1 MPCHRMLLL
10 LVCAIA
16 APHARADEPQEED
29 RNPQLMIDS
38 QGFSGVRVQA
48 MALSNDQRWLAAAG
62 GKEVRIWNLQ
72 TGQLRATL
80 HGYQE
85 PPGYQIGTVK
95 AVCFSPDS
103 KYLIVGVS
111 DNTSLGS
118 TRVYDMNDLTKIDRL
133 VKGHTGCTLGVAV
146 SPDGHY
152 LATYGCGG
160 HLFVID
166 LRELA
171 NNGEKYVTSEY
182 TFHEGYQKDY
192 ACQYFGFPAG
202 NDWVLLR
209 YSGKQILVSVRDQKM
224 LKDPQDWPEEIR
236 YLLNQEGRLR
246 THTELGAHTRTTPA
260 EIHLDNEFWYAR
272 GGMTEDPSSGAVY
285 WVAVWD
291 KRSSLP
297 RTLYQEH
304 YFTPVAVTLNAATG
318 TVASA
323 DVFGDICVWDAASGK
338 TQWRLRA
345 KNQPLYR
352 VAWSADGQ
360 SLLFADQPYTQAQY
374 NYNRFGPINR
384 QFTLKNRHIA
394 PADALPDDPPVPTL
408 PDPDSNATLSLKV
421 ATEVPDDP
429 KQPVRFALELNS
441 GDDALAS
448 FSFDGRPY
456 AFKFAGR
463 TLEGMGRL
471 PLYAGGFTGELY
483 QLGLRPSDASS
494 KQLSVFQQYM
504 GHSNGV
510 TSIAESPD
518 GELLASSSLDGTI
531 RLWRIRS
538 PRPVGDVGF
547 RVNGNRVDGV
557 PNDDPSGIQLDD
569 EIITFDDIPFYERV
583 RRMAEG
589 KYKAGQ
595 HVKLIIRRR
604 GAMHVIDIVLKPS
617 PDIVEPLATIFFS
630 RDGEWVMWSQA
641 GFYDASSRGGEYV
654 GWHVNQS
661 RDQPARFYPVS
672 QFPRLYRPNLINHL
686 LRTRDLQQA
695 TRLADAEIARLPN
708 APRLNVDIRR
718 PEDFERVKPP
728 EIRVLEPENGSV
740 SNKQTV
746 RVRAKVSAARQ
757 VPIRDVDF
765 RVNDRPPSVRYLRQ
779 EESQTEGDTITTL
792 YTQEVVL
799 RPGLN
804 TVSINALNSAST
816 KATERITLSYQPPVE
831 PQAYKPSLYTLA
843 VGISKYAQKQH
854 NLNFAHQDALD
865 FTAVWKAQEGKFY
878 NRVESKTLIDEEATV
893 GAIQDAMGWISKSAK
908 NPRDVVFVHFSGH
921 ALYDETGQW
930 RLATHELD
938 TDRLNR
944 TTISHAEI
952 SSWLD
957 NAIRANVILFVDTC
971 HAAGVKAVGGVSARP
986 PAGANIWRGSGTLVF
1001 SSCMPEEFSIEDKR
1015 WKHGV
1020 FTEAI
1025 LRGISTPETDKD
1037 GDGKLTFTELEL
1049 FVKGEVRRMTD
1060 KQQNPVAEKPGTIS
1074 EVELATFR

>member
-1 MPCHRMLLL
+1 MSLHRFAWF
-10 LVCAIA
+10 LVCLTISAGA
-16 APHARADEPQEED
+16 LAEEPQDED
-29 RNPQLMIDS
+29 RTPQLMIDS

-133 VKGHTGCTLGVAV
+133 IKGHTGCTLGVAV

-171 NNGEKYVTSEY
+171 NRGEKYISSEY
-182 TFHEGYQKDY
+182 RFNDGYKADY
-192 ACQYFGFPAG
+192 ACNYFGFPAG

-209 YSGKQILVSVRDQKM
+209 YEGKQVLVSVRDQK
-224 LKDPQDWPEEIR
+224 LITNPQDWPDELL
-236 YLLNQEGRLR
+236 YLQRNEPKGLNFS
-246 THTELGAHTRTTPA
+246 TPA
-260 EIHLDNEFWYAR
+260 EIHLDGKFWYAR
-272 GGMTEDPSSGAVY
+272 GGVTEDLRSGAAY

-291 KRSSLP
+291 KSSSSA
-297 RTLYQEH
+297 RTFYREH
-304 YFTPVAVTLNAATG
+304 YFNPVAVTVNATTG
-318 TVASA
+318 IVASA
-323 DVFGDICVWDAASGK
+323 DVFGDICVWEAATAK
-338 TQWRLRA
+338 TLWRLRA
-345 KNQPLYR
+345 KNQHVFR

-360 SLLFADQPYTQAQY
+360 SLLFSDQPYEQSEY
-374 NYNRFGPINR
+374 NYNRFGPITR
-384 QFTLKNRHIA
+384 QFTLKNRHIVS
-394 PADALPDDPPVPTL
+394 ADSIPDDPAVPTR
-408 PDPDSNATLSLKV
+408 PDPETGASASLSVPIPKPTDDNA
-421 ATEVPDDP
+421 
-429 KQPVRFALELNS
+429 PVQFYLELKS
-441 GDDALAS
+441 GEASLAK
-448 FSFDGRPY
+448 FYLDGRPY
-456 AFKFAGR
+456 AYKFVSR
-463 TLEGMGRL
+463 PLDGMGRL
-471 PLYAGGFTGELY
+471 PLFAGGFTGELY
-483 QLGLRPSDASS
+483 QLGLEADFDRSATET
-494 KQLSVFQQYM
+494 KFLTIFQKYV
-504 GHSNGV
+504 GHSNAV
-510 TSIAESPD
+510 TSVAESPD
-518 GELLASSSLDGTI
+518 GKLLASSSLDGTI
-531 RLWRIRS
+531 RLWRVRS
-538 PRPVGDVGF
+538 PRHIGDISFVMD
-547 RVNGNRVDGV
+547 GNRVKAVPPDDSSGV
-557 PNDDPSGIQLDD
+557 QLHD
-569 EIITFDDIPFYERV
+569 EIITFDGFPFYERM

-589 KYKAGQ
+589 RYEAGQ
-595 HVKLIIRRR
+595 RVTLTIRRQ
-604 GAMHVIDIVLKPS
+604 GAILEKEVVLKLS
-617 PDIVEPLATIFFS
+617 TDVVEPLATIFFS

-641 GFYDASSRGGEYV
+641 GYYDASSRGGDYV
-654 GWHVNQS
+654 GWHVNQA

-672 QFPRLYRPNLINHL
+672 QFSSRLYRPNLIGHL

-695 TRLADAEIARLPN
+695 IRLASAEVASLPN
-708 APRLNVDIRR
+708 APRLDVDIRR
-718 PEDFERVKPP
+718 PADFERVKPP

-740 SNKQTV
+740 STKQSV
-746 RVRAKVSAARQ
+746 RVRAKISASRQ
-757 VPIRDVDF
+757 VPLRDVDF
-765 RVNDRPPSVRYLRQ
+765 RVNDRPPSLRYLRQ
-779 EESQTEGDTITTL
+779 EESQTEGDTVATL

-804 TVSINALNSAST
+804 TVSIHALNAAST
-816 KATERITLSYQPPVE
+816 KATEQITLSYQPPVE

-854 NLNFAHQDALD
+854 NLEFAHQDALD

-878 NRVESKTLIDEEATV
+878 NRVESKTLINEEATV
-893 GAIQDAMGWISKSAK
+893 GAIQDAMQWISMSAR

-921 ALYDETGQW
+921 ALYDAAGQW
-930 RLATHELD
+930 RLAAHELD
-938 TDRLNR
+938 TNRLNR
-944 TTISHAEI
+944 TTISHAEVG
-952 SSWLD
+952 SWLD
-957 NAIRANVILFVDTC
+957 NTIRANVILFVDTC

-1001 SSCMPEEFSIEDKR
+1001 SSCMPEETSIEDPR
-1015 WKHGV
+1015 WKHGA

-1025 LRGISTPETDKD
+1025 LRGLSNPETDKD
-1037 GDGKLTFTELEL
+1037 GDGKITFTELEL

-1060 KQQNPVAEKPGTIS
+1060 KRQNPVAEKPGTVS